1 MKRQRAAG
9 NDSLEGKIRR
19 QLLLALLLVMA
30 GLLLLL
36 HISVSHL
43 TQNFVLSR
51 LAHDAESLIAT
62 LERGA
67 DGQWQLNETALPQVY
82 QRVHSGHYYLLRSQ
96 GVNLRSRSLW
106 DLDPPTRMMPVG
118 ASRSELKPGVGE
130 QQWLIREQG
139 FSKQGQ
145 DFSLWI
151 AEDIA
156 DLRQEQRKFEAA
168 LLLLLAL
175 SLPLLLILQRRV
187 LRSGFARL
195 EPLRQSLARQQAGAE
210 VEFPTDIP
218 QEVVPL
224 VETITQQ
231 LRRSG
236 EQTRRSRMALGNLAH
251 ELKHPL
257 QELQWVARH
266 HPDPEQSAHLQR
278 LYQQLHQ
285 RIDRELRRARIAGA
299 PGPGRQ
305 FVPQEEVT
313 HLVRLLRRI
322 GRSEIDFISEL
333 PPGAIPF
340 DRDDMLELLGNL
352 LDNAWRHARQR
363 VQLRIRPPEQPAGPW
378 SIVVED
384 DGAGVES
391 ADLQRLSQR
400 GVRLDEQAGGSGLGL
415 SICQAV
421 AESYDGE
428 LRFASSPL
436 GGLQVKVS
444 LKAT

>member
-1 MKRQRAAG
+1 MSRPQAVTS
-9 NDSLEGKIRR
+9 NSLEWRIRR
-19 QLLLALLLVMA
+19 QLLLVLLLVMT
-30 GLLLLL
+30 GLLVLV

-51 LAHDAESLIAT
+51 LEHDAESLIAS
-62 LERGA
+62 LEQGA
-67 DGQWQLNETALPQVY
+67 DGQWRLHEAALPQVY
-82 QRVHSGHYYLLRSQ
+82 QRVHSGHYYVIK
-96 GVNLRSRSLW
+96 GGAVTLRSRSLW
-106 DLDPPTRMMPVG
+106 DLETSTRMMPVG
-118 ASRSELKPGVGE
+118 VSRSELQPGVGD

-145 DFSLWI
+145 GFSLWI

-156 DLRQEQRKFEAA
+156 ALQQEQRQFELG

-210 VEFPTDIP
+210 VEFPADIP

-224 VETITQQ
+224 VETITQL

-236 EQTRRSRMALGNLAH
+236 EQTARSRMALGNLAH

-257 QELQWVARH
+257 QELQWLARQ
-266 HPDPEQSAHLQR
+266 HPDPEQSAQLLR

-285 RIDRELRRARIAGA
+285 RIERELRRARIAGA

-305 FVPQEEVT
+305 FVPKDEVT
-313 HLVRLLRRI
+313 HLVRLLQRI
-322 GRSEIDFISEL
+322 GRDDIDFESEL

-340 DRDDMLELLGNL
+340 DRDDMLEMLGNL
-352 LDNAWRHARQR
+352 LDNAWRHAGRR
-363 VQLRIRPPEQPAGPW
+363 VRLRIQPPGDNAHLW
-378 SIVVED
+378 SILVED
-384 DGAGVES
+384 DGAGVGS
-391 ADLQRLSQR
+391 ADLLRLSER
-400 GVRLDEQAGGSGLGL
+400 GVRLDEQADGSGLGL
-415 SICQAV
+415 SICRAV

-428 LRFASSPL
+428 LVFAASEL

-444 LKAT
+444 LKAA

>member
-1 MKRQRAAG
+1 MSRNQVATRS
-9 NDSLEGKIRR
+9 SLEWRIRR
-19 QLLLALLLVMA
+19 QLLLVLLLVMS
-30 GLLLLL
+30 GLLMLV

-51 LAHDAESLIAT
+51 LEHDAESLIAA
-62 LERGA
+62 LERGG
-67 DGQWQLNETALPQVY
+67 DGRWQLNETTLPQVY
-82 QRVHSGHYYLLRSQ
+82 QRVHSGHYYVLASDTMT
-96 GVNLRSRSLW
+96 LRSRSLW
-106 DLDPPTRMMPVG
+106 DLETSTRTMPVG
-118 ASRSELKPGVGE
+118 VSHSELKPGVGD

-145 DFSLWI
+145 GFSLWI

-156 DLRQEQRKFEAA
+156 DLQQEQRQFEAG
-168 LLLLLAL
+168 LLLLLLL

-210 VEFPTDIP
+210 VEFPAEIP

-224 VETITQQ
+224 VETITQL

-236 EQTRRSRMALGNLAH
+236 EQTSRSRMALGNLAH

-257 QELQWVARH
+257 QELQWLARQ
-266 HPDPEQSAHLQR
+266 HPDPEQSAQLLR
-278 LYQQLHQ
+278 LYRQLHQ

-305 FVPQEEVT
+305 FVPKDEVT
-313 HLVRLLRRI
+313 HLVRLLQRI
-322 GRSEIDFISEL
+322 GRDDIDFKSEL

-352 LDNAWRHARQR
+352 LDNAWRHACRR
-363 VQLRIRPPEQPAGPW
+363 VQLHIQPDKDNIHLW
-378 SIVVED
+378 SILVED
-384 DGAGVES
+384 DGKGVDD
-391 ADLQRLSQR
+391 ADLLRLSER
-400 GVRLDEQAGGSGLGL
+400 GVRLDEQANGSGLGL
-415 SICQAV
+415 SICRAV

-428 LRFASSPL
+428 LVFAASEL

-444 LKAT
+444 LRAT